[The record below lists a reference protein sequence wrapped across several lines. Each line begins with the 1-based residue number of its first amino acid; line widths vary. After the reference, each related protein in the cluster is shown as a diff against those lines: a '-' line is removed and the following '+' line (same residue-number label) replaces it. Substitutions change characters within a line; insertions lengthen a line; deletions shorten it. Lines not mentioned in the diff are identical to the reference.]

1 MCLLV
6 EAAHQAEGSKMQQI
20 WTLLADLYESNEFLS
35 ELSEDRR
42 RVHAAEL
49 VAAAWKA
56 RQNNIAPNVC
66 PPKPAFVVHL
76 ETQLAEHRLHKAQ
89 SHGANVTP
97 QASVGQ
103 ADEAVNADTL
113 FPGSQDAN
121 ADFSLDFSD
130 IDWAFWSSID

>member
-6 EAAHQAEGSKMQQI
+6 EAAHQAEGPKMQQI
-20 WTLLADLYESNEFLS
+20 WTLLSELYESNKFLA

-49 VAAAWKA
+49 VAAAWKN
-56 RQNNIAPNVC
+56 RQNNIAPNAC

-76 ETQLAEHRLHKAQ
+76 EAQLAEYRLKKAQ
-89 SHGANVTP
+89 SYGAKVTE

-103 ADEAVNADTL
+103 ASDAVNADTL
-113 FPGSQDAN
+113 FPELQDVN

>member
-6 EAAHQAEGSKMQQI
+6 EAAHQAEGPKMKEI
-20 WTLLADLYESNEFLS
+20 WNLLAELYDSNKFLS
-35 ELSEDRR
+35 ELDEDRR

-89 SHGANVTP
+89 SHGARVTNVC
-97 QASVGQ
+97 QAN
-103 ADEAVNADTL
+103 EAVNADTL
-113 FPGSQDAN
+113 FPELQDVN